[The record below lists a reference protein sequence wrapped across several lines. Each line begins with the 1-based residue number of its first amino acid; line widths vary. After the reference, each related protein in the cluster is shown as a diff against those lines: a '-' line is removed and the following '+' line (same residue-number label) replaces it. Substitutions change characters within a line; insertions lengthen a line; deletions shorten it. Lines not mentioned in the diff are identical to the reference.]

1 MKYMPVLL
9 KPYHKIII
17 LAYEGENY
25 NLVNEQITLFFTYSF
40 EKEGRLIDY
49 LKEVYEFI
57 GVPKDGLFRDYYE
70 RRKKRTV
77 QFVNDVGSYNE
88 YKDRDR
94 EAGLLDRIKNIVQ
107 IDNQYNRYVE
117 YEEELSKIED
127 VITQL
132 DMEQEKDEKYK
143 THPCYELSLRKINE
157 SRLVKKLLPASK
169 SFIYLEKIDGNVR
182 EGPPRDLKPG
192 YYIIMLDDDERK
204 TLLDLIIEIFDLEKS
219 IDKYLIKVWK
229 EKLIEYIETHNLS
242 YNRFY
247 QLYRREGGKRSY
259 QTVLN
264 WIKGNVLSPEDRT
277 DLLIIGKILKS
288 KEITEN
294 YQLIEREANKLRNIH
309 RLIGRKLRKIIK
321 EVLKGEIDPY
331 KLGYEEYAIY
341 KKIENGVYEI
351 IDIKINNFDEE
362 E

>member
-1 MKYMPVLL
+1 M
-9 KPYHKIII
+9 I
-17 LAYEGENY
+17 
-25 NLVNEQITLFFTYSF
+25 
-40 EKEGRLIDY
+40 
-49 LKEVYEFI
+49 
-57 GVPKDGLFRDYYE
+57 
-70 RRKKRTV
+70 
-77 QFVNDVGSYNE
+77 
-88 YKDRDR
+88 
-94 EAGLLDRIKNIVQ
+94 
-107 IDNQYNRYVE
+107 
-117 YEEELSKIED
+117 
-127 VITQL
+127 
-132 DMEQEKDEKYK
+132 
-143 THPCYELSLRKINE
+143 
-157 SRLVKKLLPASK
+157 
-169 SFIYLEKIDGNVR
+169 
-182 EGPPRDLKPG
+182 
-192 YYIIMLDDDERK
+192 
-204 TLLDLIIEIFDLEKS
+204 KS